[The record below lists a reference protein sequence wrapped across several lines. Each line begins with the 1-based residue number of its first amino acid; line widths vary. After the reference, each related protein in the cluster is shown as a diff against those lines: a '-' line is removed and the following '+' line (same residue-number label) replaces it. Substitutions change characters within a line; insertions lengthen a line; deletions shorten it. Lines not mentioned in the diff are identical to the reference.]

1 MNKILINS
9 IITILFMILFI
20 PNVYGMQVFIKD
32 ITGKNITLEVESS
45 DTIEAVKTKIKDKTG
60 YLEEQQRLIY
70 SGKNLE
76 DGRTL
81 ADYNIQKESTILLT
95 LKLLISKIT
104 IISENAV
111 VKVDDK
117 EITEIRVE
125 YNKNLNFIVLPNDG
139 YLIKNVSATSGNI
152 TKNKDNS
159 YTLSDIDTSDITIT
173 VETLPIGIKKI
184 EKTNTKDNVD
194 TYTIT
199 FTDNNE
205 YKFEIKNGKD
215 GTDGKNGVNGKNG
228 VDGITPQIRF
238 DSETGQLQVSYD
250 KGTNWNSLG
259 YINGTNG
266 ENGITPKIKF
276 NNETNEL
283 EVSYDNGKT
292 FESLEIDF
300 DEFVKEEK
308 NKYRIIEYVIAALA
322 VLGNIGW
329 IIALKRK

>member
-1 MNKILINS
+1 MKKILINS
-9 IITILFMILFI
+9 IITILFMTLFI

-81 ADYNIQKESTILLT
+81 ADYNIQKESTIFLT

-139 YLIKNVSATSGNI
+139 YLIKNVFTTSGTI

-215 GTDGKNGVNGKNG
+215 GTDGTNGVNGKNG

-259 YINGTNG
+259 YING
-266 ENGITPKIKF
+266 ENGITPKFKF

-292 FESLEIDF
+292 FESLGIDF
-300 DEFVKEEK
+300 NVFVEEEK
-308 NKYRIIEYVIAALA
+308 NKYRIMEYVIAVLA